1 MYEALASA
9 ILAGIVGGALTIYG
23 IIKSRKKMSER
34 AAYSYNDIAT
44 KWYLWD
50 EFVNCYYVDKLDRPI
65 KPNPPLKSKKSKQM
79 DLEPFQ
85 KHSTEEKIQMLI
97 AQFGP
102 ESKSN

>member
-34 AAYSYNDIAT
+34 DAYSYNDIAT

-50 EFVNCYYVDKLDRPI
+50 EFVNCYYVDKLGRPI
-65 KPNPPLKSKKSKQM
+65 KPNPPLKSKQM

-97 AQFGP
+97 ADFGV
-102 ESKSN
+102 ETKSN